1 MTTVAVILARGGSKG
16 IPKKNLS
23 PFCGKPLIAWTIEQ
37 LLAANSVDSVW
48 ISSDDRAI
56 LDLGEQYGVGQIMR
70 PNELANDNA
79 SSELGWLHALDFF
92 ASRGVPVTNL
102 VAPQCTSPVRTSDD
116 FDGALAKFS
125 DEGLDS
131 LFSATLIPDF
141 NLWRTTDGGSLES
154 FTYDYRER
162 GRRQEKPDQYL
173 ENGSFWIFR
182 PNTIQSHNNR
192 LGGKMG
198 IWLMEFWKSFQIDE
212 PTDIRFC
219 EVLME
224 NYILNPGQLP
234 TSIT

>member
-1 MTTVAVILARGGSKG
+1 MTNVAVILARGGSKG
-16 IPKKNLS
+16 IPQKNLS
-23 PFCGKPLIAWTIEQ
+23 PFCGKPLISWTIEQ
-37 LLAANSVDSVW
+37 LLATKTIDSVW

-56 LDLGEQYGVGQIMR
+56 LDLGGQYGVGEIMR
-70 PNELANDNA
+70 PRQLANDSA
-79 SSELGWLHALDFF
+79 SSEVGGLHALDFF
-92 ASRGVPVTNL
+92 DSRGVHVTKL
-102 VAPQCTSPVRTSDD
+102 VAPQCTSPVRTSDE

-141 NLWRTTDGGSLES
+141 NLWRTTTDGALES
-154 FTYDYRER
+154 FTYDYTNR

-182 PNTIQSHNNR
+182 PSIIRAHKNR

-198 IWLMEFWKSFQIDE
+198 IWPMEFWKSFQIDE
-212 PTDIRFC
+212 PEDMHFC

-224 NYILNPGQLP
+224 NYILNP
-234 TSIT
+234 S

>member
-37 LLAANSVDSVW
+37 LLAAKSVDSVW

-56 LDLGEQYGVGQIMR
+56 LDLGGQYGVGEIMR
-70 PNELANDNA
+70 PSELAND
-79 SSELGWLHALDFF
+79 S
-92 ASRGVPVTNL
+92 

-141 NLWRTTDGGSLES
+141 NLWRTTTDGALES
-154 FTYDYRER
+154 FTYDYHDR

-182 PNTIQSHNNR
+182 PNTIRSHKNR

-212 PTDIRFC
+212 PQDMRFC
-219 EVLME
+219 EILME
-224 NYILNPGQLP
+224 NYILNP
-234 TSIT
+234 S